1 MTTPTPALLESNAAS
16 TAPPSPVA
24 ADLFALTDE
33 QILDIQPD
41 APVAQPLLAVPG
53 VSNSP
58 DQPVQAAATVPE
70 PPPWLADLMND
81 PQAGNEARDLWNG
94 VQQSR
99 NEAAAYREV
108 FARPEEARAAAD
120 RARSLEEIDA
130 AFFGGAGKSPQEI
143 SAGRNALAQRMLHE
157 DPAAFREMVFAGL
170 RALESSA
177 QSSVT
182 APVGARHAVP
192 ALPEPE
198 QAQLAAYSAFEK
210 SANEDLERS
219 VGTAIQRSLDQAL
232 PSLGKRDDAAP
243 VGARHAVPLHARL
256 QQAVRDDVESALKSD
271 TQLGE
276 QLARVLSARRFDE
289 TTRSQV
295 VRLIN
300 DRAQQL
306 VPVATR
312 RIIQDWTQ
320 TTFAAHRGAVGP
332 GGPALSAGA
341 AAQPPRSPASGAS
354 TQSRAA
360 NSSASTPFISAKA
373 AAANRAEE
381 SVAPTHRTATRPHG
395 RPVDYARLSDEQ
407 ILEL

>member
-1 MTTPTPALLESNAAS
+1 ML
-16 TAPPSPVA
+16 
-24 ADLFALTDE
+24 
-33 QILDIQPD
+33 
-41 APVAQPLLAVPG
+41 
-53 VSNSP
+53 
-58 DQPVQAAATVPE
+58 PE

-94 VQQSR
+94 IQQSR

-130 AFFGGAGKSPQEI
+130 AFFGGAGKSAQEI
-143 SAGRNALAQRMLHE
+143 SAGRTALAQRMLQQ

-177 QSSVT
+177 QSSVMS

-192 ALPEPE
+192 VLPEPE
-198 QAQLAAYSAFEK
+198 HAQLAAYTAFEK

-219 VGTAIQRSLDQAL
+219 VGAAIQHSLQQAL
-232 PSLGKRDDAAP
+232 PVAQTILSAP
-243 VGARHAVPLHARL
+243 PGVNSSAEARL
-256 QQAVRDDVESALKSD
+256 PALQQRLAAAVRDDVESALKSD

-320 TTFAAHRGAVGP
+320 TTFAAHRRAVGP
-332 GGPALSAGA
+332 GGPASSAGA
-341 AAQPPRSPASGAS
+341 AAAPQRSPASGAS
-354 TQSRAA
+354 TQSRVA
-360 NSSASTPFISAKA
+360 NSNASAPSISAKA

-381 SVAPTHRTATRPHG
+381 SVALTHRTTTRPHG